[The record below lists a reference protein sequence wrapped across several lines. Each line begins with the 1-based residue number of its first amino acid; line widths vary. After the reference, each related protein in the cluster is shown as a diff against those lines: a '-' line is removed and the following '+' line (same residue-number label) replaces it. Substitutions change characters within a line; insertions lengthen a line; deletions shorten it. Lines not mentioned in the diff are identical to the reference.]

1 MMVRLALTGGAFDAV
16 EVADLPILPALP
28 VFASPADLAKGLLC
42 SLPVFAS
49 PADLAKGLLC
59 SFLTG
64 LVSLTALVSF
74 LAGGGTSRPVG
85 SCAKAVCVKTSTES
99 RAARSVGN
107 IVCEVVL
114 PIMIITHNYF

>member
-28 VFASPADLAKGLLC
+28 VFAAPADLAKGLLC

-49 PADLAKGLLC
+49 PADLARGLLCSLPVFTSPADLAKGLLC

-64 LVSLTALVSF
+64 LVSLTVLVSF
-74 LAGGGTSRPVG
+74 LAGLAGGGASRPVG
-85 SCAKAVCVKTSTES
+85 SCAKA
-99 RAARSVGN
+99 
-107 IVCEVVL
+107 
-114 PIMIITHNYF
+114 